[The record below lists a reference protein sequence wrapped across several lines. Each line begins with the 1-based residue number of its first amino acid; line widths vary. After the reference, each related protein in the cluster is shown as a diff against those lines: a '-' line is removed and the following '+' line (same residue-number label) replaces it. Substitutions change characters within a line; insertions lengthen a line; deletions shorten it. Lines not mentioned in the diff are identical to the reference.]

1 MQIPKRKSDTVYF
14 PQHLHQIIPRS
25 TAAKVYNVYLVSND
39 LPAISDVSHGLIQI
53 IADNFDNFD
62 ADISSQNR
70 KVSTHSLAFIVTQTN
85 TNTDA
90 PDNQLHSIKRISK
103 TDMQKDINYNVSIER
118 YYGPQK
124 HVCLR
129 KQQ

>member
-1 MQIPKRKSDTVYF
+1 M
-14 PQHLHQIIPRS
+14 
-25 TAAKVYNVYLVSND
+25 YNVYLVSND
-39 LPAISDVSHGLIQI
+39 LPAISDASHGLIQI

-70 KVSTHSLAFIVTQTN
+70 KVSTHSLAFIVTQQN

-118 YYGPQK
+118 YYGK
-124 HVCLR
+124 
-129 KQQ
+129 